1 MLAALAVPAEA
12 QSPTRFAASKVL
24 LAGIHQEIGHLLT
37 LYCGCPYARRG
48 RSGGDVDREACGL
61 AARKNETRSDR
72 IEWEHVVPASW
83 FGSHGTCWQS
93 GHELCPGTKKNGKPV
108 KGRTCCLKPGVDP
121 EFRAAHNDPHNLF
134 PAGGEVNGDRSNHPY
149 GTVAG
154 ENRAYGTCDF
164 EVGGTPNAS
173 GSLRGGC
180 PHDSGRGPRLAPR
193 RSAGCVGGR
202 AGAADRGCDWAAQL
216 LRNAVKRLADGGLAR
231 A

>member
-48 RSGGDVDREACGL
+48 RSGGDVDREAFGL

-93 GHELCPGTKKNGKPV
+93 GHELCGTKKNGKPV
-108 KGRTCCLKPGVDP
+108 KGRTCCLKHTPDNDFRHGRLVGTLEVDLAD
-121 EFRAAHNDPHNLF
+121 RAVSQQSRLSRPQWRL
-134 PAGGEVNGDRSNHPY
+134 
-149 GTVAG
+149 
-154 ENRAYGTCDF
+154 
-164 EVGGTPNAS
+164 
-173 GSLRGGC
+173 
-180 PHDSGRGPRLAPR
+180 GRLNELKLADDKEDARCLP
-193 RSAGCVGGR
+193 SAGRDHPG
-202 AGAADRGCDWAAQL
+202 
-216 LRNAVKRLADGGLAR
+216 
-231 A
+231 